1 MAVRI
6 LFFGFFGGN
15 LTVNLLFYSPT
26 YQSSVNQYLNKLI
39 SPYFNTEL
47 SITEAKGM
55 ASDTLVS
62 SFFRTVC
69 PPDAAC

>member
-15 LTVNLLFYSPT
+15 LPLNLLFYSPT
-26 YQSSVNQYLNKLI
+26 YQSSVNECLNKLI

-47 SITEAKGM
+47 SISEAKGM
-55 ASDTLVS
+55 GSDTQVHPSLV
-62 SFFRTVC
+62 VEI
-69 PPDAAC
+69 